1 MFSEDNSKKD
11 LSTKMTKTIKEM
23 AEERLNTVV
32 EKHIPSLKSPV
43 GNSIP
48 TLVAAAGQSAPSLAV
63 AMGAEPSGL
72 KFTLTVQ
79 GLPPDTFAVTDFSL
93 TESFSSP
100 YLLEVGLVSEDPA
113 VSFESVLDNN
123 ATLTVLRDGNP
134 ERTVTGIVAA
144 FEQGDTGLHQ
154 TRYTLSVR
162 PAMWRTSLRRNSRIF
177 QQLTPETIIT
187 TLLREN
193 GVINVAFSL
202 RHAHAAREFCVQYQ
216 ESDLEF
222 ISRLSAEEGM
232 YYYFESGE
240 GGETLIF
247 ADDAGTLPSGPELP
261 WNPALEVQNKMP
273 CVSQFRRSVRVRPAM
288 VELKDYT
295 FKNPRW
301 PGSFSEK
308 AGELHNQRPD
318 YEYYD
323 FPGRFK
329 DEQHGKDFA
338 RYQLDGLRN
347 DADAGDGES
356 NDARLT
362 PGLLITLFS
371 HPRPDLNTRWQVTS
385 VSHHGRQPQA
395 MKHAAGEQGTDLSTR
410 FSFIPAHLTWR
421 PAPLPKPRV
430 DGSQTG
436 VVVGPPGEEIYC
448 DQFGRVRVQ
457 FPWDRYGQSNDQ
469 SSCWI
474 RVSQPWAGQGWGVI
488 ATPRVGQEVVV
499 DFLHGDPDQPIII
512 GRTYH
517 ASNLPSIGLPA
528 AKTQMAFRSK
538 THKGEGFNELK
549 FEDANGQE
557 MLSMHAQKDMSTVV
571 KDNQSLTVE
580 KGNRT
585 LAILT
590 GDESKSVAQGSMKE
604 DVKKTR
610 STTANVIQVQAVPQG
625 AGPGTQL
632 YTATDQIELIV
643 GNGSVVMTKEA
654 VTITFGPSTIVLNS
668 AGIFA
673 SGPTIHLNDSK

>member
-1 MFSEDNSKKD
+1 M
-11 LSTKMTKTIKEM
+11 
-23 AEERLNTVV
+23 
-32 EKHIPSLKSPV
+32 PSLKTPG

-48 TLVAAAGQSAPSLAV
+48 TLVAAAGQSAPSLA
-63 AMGAEPSGL
+63 AALGAESSGL

-79 GLPPDTFAVTDFSL
+79 GLPPETFAVTDFSL

-123 ATLTVLRDGNP
+123 ATLSVLRDGNP

-177 QQLTPETIIT
+177 QQQTPEMIIT

-202 RHAHAAREFCVQYQ
+202 RHAHPAREFCVQYQ

-436 VVVGPPGEEIYC
+436 IVVGPPGEEIYC

-557 MLSMHAQKDMSTVV
+557 MLSMHAQKDMSTTVLNDRATTV
-571 KDNQSLTVE
+571 LGNHTENVTKDQTITILQNHNTTVS
-580 KGNRT
+580 
-585 LAILT
+585 A
-590 GDESKSVAQGSMKE
+590 SHSVAIQG
-604 DVKKTR
+604 DQ
-610 STTANVIQVQAVPQG
+610 TTLIGGKREENVSGPLLLSSATGIRLVCGAAVIELDSAGNISLICNNFNFYGSADGQITTG
-625 AGPGTQL
+625 GVLDLNMDGGGPGT
-632 YTATDQIELIV
+632 ATGPAADAI
-643 GNGSVVMTKEA
+643 KAA
-654 VTITFGPSTIVLNS
+654 VAS
-668 AGIFA
+668 AFPPA
-673 SGPTIHLNDSK
+673 KK